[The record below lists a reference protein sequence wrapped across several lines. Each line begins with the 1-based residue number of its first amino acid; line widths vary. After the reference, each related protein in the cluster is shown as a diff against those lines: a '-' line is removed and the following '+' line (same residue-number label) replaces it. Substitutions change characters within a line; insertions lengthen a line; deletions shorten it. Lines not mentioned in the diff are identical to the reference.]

1 MFAYTVRDVVLAPS
15 IQPTLLPT
23 TVVNPNLGSPDPA
36 PVSHTDSDTR
46 AWLNSASSF
55 AIIPSEGGGR
65 STAGRWE
72 GSHRINGT
80 MTLAYMACQMLPA
93 AMHLDMITA
102 ISSTNITNTTN
113 STKNNTSQSTTGSLV
128 ATDLAPGRLAIE
140 YFADQ
145 DCSRFVVATAGTKV
159 RVRNKADGGIKCDE
173 STVDTTVDAT
183 VPTTAMVID
192 SDARGDSGGNRE
204 EEEVRAEVK
213 EVLSETRPARAAREL
228 GQLDQIEQ
236 QQRQKRQQRI
246 DTVYGAK
253 VVSIRWVGI
262 LSPTYYDSIMKI
274 GQQSTSGCNDGESDA
289 LEQEDSWDED
299 SSINGG
305 SNNGNTGSSSSGDA
319 VDGFVSWDQFA
330 STQLQPPPRSDLGP
344 YRYNVSAISAVT
356 AAVAGSNNGNGTAI
370 QNGSVSNSSRT
381 GSGSTGMSHATSQ
394 IVMAGLIAGLFLILG
409 SLLTAVYYRQE
420 RRRWYEEDGGV

>member
-1 MFAYTVRDVVLAPS
+1 MFAYTARDVVLTPS

-23 TVVNPNLGSPDPA
+23 TVVNPNFGSPDPA
-36 PVSHTDSDTR
+36 PLSHTDSDTQ

-55 AIIPSEGGGR
+55 VIIPSEGGGR
-65 STAGRWE
+65 STVGRLE
-72 GSHRINGT
+72 GSHRVNGT

-102 ISSTNITNTTN
+102 ISSTNITNTTS

-128 ATDLAPGRLAIE
+128 ATDLALERLAIE
-140 YFADQ
+140 YYADQ

-159 RVRNKADGGIKCDE
+159 RVRNKADDGIKCHD

-183 VPTTAMVID
+183 VPTTAMVVD
-192 SDARGDSGGNRE
+192 SDAGRERGSNEE

-236 QQRQKRQQRI
+236 QQRQKLQQRI

-253 VVSIRWVGI
+253 LVSIRWVGI
-262 LSPTYYDSIMKI
+262 LSPTYLDSIMKI
-274 GQQSTSGCNDGESDA
+274 RQQSTSGCNDRGDT
-289 LEQEDSWDED
+289 LEQKDSWIDED
-299 SSINGG
+299 SNINGG
-305 SNNGNTGSSSSGDA
+305 SNNSSTDSSSSGDTM
-319 VDGFVSWDQFA
+319 DGFVSWDQFA
-330 STQLQPPPRSDLGP
+330 SIQLQPPPKSDLGP
-344 YRYNVSAISAVT
+344 YRYNVSGISAVT
-356 AAVAGSNNGNGTAI
+356 AAVAGNNNGNGTAI